1 MPNKIISIIGK
12 PNVGKS
18 SLFNLI
24 SGNHI
29 AAETSKP
36 HTTRHLIDSNISIN
50 DNKITL
56 FDTPGINF
64 KDRKIFNRNLNK
76 NALSTIDFSNIILH
90 IVSIK
95 GIKKEDNDINLN
107 IKEIEAKK
115 FLLINKIDLF
125 SNRKDLAEYIASI
138 PENFSSSYHE
148 IIPISIKKNKNIK
161 ELLSLIDTNLSGQKN
176 NISFSSY
183 IPKDRNFYIE
193 EYIREASINFLNLEI
208 PYNIHINL
216 EKIHE
221 RKNNFFISAEII
233 TNKKSHMNIIIGKR
247 ASMLKK
253 INIYARKLIKAY
265 LKKDIFLELVVRYKE
280 NWKEAKDFL
289 DTYK

>member
-1 MPNKIISIIGK
+1 MHYHVVYFGLLTI
-12 PNVGKS
+12 
-18 SLFNLI
+18 
-24 SGNHI
+24 
-29 AAETSKP
+29 P
-36 HTTRHLIDSNISIN
+36 HVSLIDSNL
-50 DNKITL
+50 T
-56 FDTPGINF
+56 
-64 KDRKIFNRNLNK
+64 
-76 NALSTIDFSNIILH
+76 
-90 IVSIK
+90 
-95 GIKKEDNDINLN
+95 
-107 IKEIEAKK
+107 
-115 FLLINKIDLF
+115 
-125 SNRKDLAEYIASI
+125 
-138 PENFSSSYHE
+138 
-148 IIPISIKKNKNIK
+148 
-161 ELLSLIDTNLSGQKN
+161 GQKN
-176 NISFSSY
+176 NTSFSSY

>member
-1 MPNKIISIIGK
+1 MPSKIISIIGK

-76 NALSTIDFSNIILH
+76 NALSTIDYSNIILH

-107 IKEIEAKK
+107 IKDIEAKK

-125 SNRKDLAEYIASI
+125 SVKVL
-138 PENFSSSYHE
+138 
-148 IIPISIKKNKNIK
+148 
-161 ELLSLIDTNLSGQKN
+161 
-176 NISFSSY
+176 
-183 IPKDRNFYIE
+183 
-193 EYIREASINFLNLEI
+193 
-208 PYNIHINL
+208 
-216 EKIHE
+216 
-221 RKNNFFISAEII
+221 
-233 TNKKSHMNIIIGKR
+233 
-247 ASMLKK
+247 
-253 INIYARKLIKAY
+253 
-265 LKKDIFLELVVRYKE
+265 
-280 NWKEAKDFL
+280 
-289 DTYK
+289 

>member
-1 MPNKIISIIGK
+1 MGSLRKRNGICNAQVRITGWRSFNKTFSKKTDAEDWCKVTEAKIQSLPIPEINQKHLCLKDLFERYLDEIGYL
-12 PNVGKS
+12 KS
-18 SLFNLI
+18 SYILRYKLGMI
-24 SGNHI
+24 SRSWLGNI
-29 AAETSKP
+29 
-36 HTTRHLIDSNISIN
+36 
-50 DNKITL
+50 
-56 FDTPGINF
+56 
-64 KDRKIFNRNLNK
+64 
-76 NALSTIDFSNIILH
+76 
-90 IVSIK
+90 
-95 GIKKEDNDINLN
+95 
-107 IKEIEAKK
+107 
-115 FLLINKIDLF
+115 KIDLL

-161 ELLSLIDTNLSGQKN
+161 ELISLIDSNLTGQKN
-176 NISFSSY
+176 NTSFSSY